1 MITAA
6 PFADCL
12 AEDQQAAG
20 QAKGQ
25 AKGQHRA
32 HSKLKIAVRVYSS
45 LE

>member
-1 MITAA
+1 MITA

-25 AKGQHRA
+25 HQA